1 VEVQPL
7 DYNKQGMAID
17 TPTEL
22 QPEEDVMVAL
32 ELVMDMGSIQ
42 IEKLAGVVRYVLP
55 IGSQFRYGIEFDFQ
69 GPRFMRSP
77 ENEAQL
83 ARIETLLQRSL
94 NVQDRIRSQKGLSM
108 RYGFPAA
115 GHWPAAR
122 PLPANQSRLF
132 DSQQLMHLQ
141 GQPPARV
148 GQAIL

>member
-1 VEVQPL
+1 MVGKNTNPEDRRLLRRYPAAELRASLRVKKTLFNESWVEVQPL
-7 DYNKQGMAID
+7 DYNKQGIAID

-22 QPEEDVMVAL
+22 QPEEDIMVAL

-42 IEKLAGVVRYVLP
+42 IEKLAGVVRYVRP

-77 ENEAQL
+77 EIEAQL

-108 RYGFPAA
+108 R
-115 GHWPAAR
+115 
-122 PLPANQSRLF
+122 
-132 DSQQLMHLQ
+132 
-141 GQPPARV
+141 
-148 GQAIL
+148 